1 MITRI
6 SLDSESQYKQ
16 IEHFAEIGRLSAS
29 LLHEISNPLS
39 AALIY
44 LDAQDKQDL
53 PNVQRARRN
62 ILLLQRYVEA
72 ARQQIRN
79 EGEISDFFVRQ
90 QIDQVR
96 RVVIPLAKSKGVELR
111 FTVTPT
117 FKVYGDPVKFQ
128 HIMANLIINAI
139 DSYEGTLTPGQLKE
153 VNIEMSNEQQWL
165 IIRVLDR
172 GKGIAKEHISE
183 IFDAFYST
191 KSRAGH
197 GLGIG
202 LTAVKQYVENDFSG
216 SISVRSSLRRGTMFV
231 GILRLGPRLT
241 RSQRRRTP

>member
-1 MITRI
+1 MITRV

-79 EGEISDFFVRQ
+79 EGEISDFFVSQ

-96 RVVIPLAKSKGVELR
+96 RVVIPLAKSKGVDLR
-111 FTVTPT
+111 FTVTPN

-139 DSYEGTLTPGQLKE
+139 DSYEDILTPGQLKE
-153 VNIEMSNEQQWL
+153 VNIDMSNEQQWL

-231 GILRLGPRLT
+231 AKLRLAPKYT
-241 RSQRRRTP
+241 RTQRPRTP